1 MRAAAPTLHL
11 LDRRRDHAERVL
23 NGVRAGVL
31 VALGIAALVYAPSL
45 TPTLNRVNV
54 LVLAPMLAW
63 TVAQWALLYRR
74 AMLPPW
80 LPVLNPLAD
89 ITAVTVILGGY
100 ALAQSAALAVKTP
113 MFLAYFVILAALPI
127 AAATRTA
134 ALVTMVAAAE
144 YAALVTSLIATGS
157 LPIVA
162 SPVAASARPS
172 VSPLDEGAKLLL
184 LLIAGAVA
192 TYATHW
198 QEELARAF
206 SRATEEREQ
215 LGARLERA
223 QLQALKLQLHP
234 HFLFNALNTITAL
247 VHANPNAAER
257 MVSALSE
264 LLRAS
269 LSNASEQELP
279 LAREIEVLGYYLEIQ
294 RIRFQDRL
302 TVDIDLA
309 RGTDDALVPNLL
321 LQPLVENAIRHG
333 IAPRAAPGHVRIT
346 VAREGDALVIGVED
360 DGIGEAIGRTHRD
373 GVGLGNTRARLHA
386 LYGTGHRF
394 EAGGRAGG
402 GFAVR
407 IEIPF
412 RATHDDEPAER
423 MTEHEGSPATPLA
436 RSTT

>member
-23 NGVRAGVL
+23 NGVRALVL
-31 VALGIAALVYAPSL
+31 VLLGTAAMVYAPSL
-45 TPTLNRVNV
+45 TSTLNRVNV
-54 LVLAPMLAW
+54 LVLVPMLAW

-100 ALAQSAALAVKTP
+100 ALAQSAALAVKSP

-134 ALVTMVAAAE
+134 ALAAVVAAAE
-144 YAALVTSLIATGS
+144 YAALVIALIASGR
-157 LPIVA
+157 LPVMA
-162 SPVAASARPS
+162 SPVAASARPG

-206 SRATEEREQ
+206 SRTTEEREQ

-234 HFLFNALNTITAL
+234 HFLFNALNAITAL

-257 MVSALSE
+257 MVSSLSE

-269 LSNASEQELP
+269 LSNASEHELP

-302 TVDIDLA
+302 TVDIDLGQ
-309 RGTDDALVPNLL
+309 GTHEALVPNLL

-346 VAREGDALVIGVED
+346 VAHEGYVLAIGVED
-360 DGIGEAIGRTHRD
+360 DGVGEPAGRPHRD
-373 GVGLGNTRARLHA
+373 GVGLGNTRARLRA

-412 RATHDDEPAER
+412 RTSRDDDTTEPGIER
-423 MTEHEGSPATPLA
+423 DGSPVPLA
-436 RSTT
+436 RSAT